1 VIQVQ
6 LDNGWLVKPFD
17 EGDIYG
23 LDVFENG
30 ELICEMVDVSF
41 NDYLDEWRNIDEDEL
56 EAAIREEIETD
67 ELCKKLG
74 AGI

>member
-1 VIQVQ
+1 MVQVQ

-17 EGDIYG
+17 EGDIFG
-23 LDVFENG
+23 LDVFEDG
-30 ELICEMVDVSF
+30 KLICEMVDISF
-41 NDYLDEWRNIDEDEL
+41 NDYLDEWGNIDESEL
-56 EAAIREEIETD
+56 KAAIEEEIKTT